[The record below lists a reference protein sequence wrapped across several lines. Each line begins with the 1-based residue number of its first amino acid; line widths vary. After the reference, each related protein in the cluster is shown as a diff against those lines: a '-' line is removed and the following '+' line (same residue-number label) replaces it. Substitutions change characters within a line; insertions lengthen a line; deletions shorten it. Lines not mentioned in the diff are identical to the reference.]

1 VPITFYC
8 SECTQKLRIDDDLAG
23 RLVACTRCGSRL
35 RVPLESEP
43 ERPRRQP
50 KRPIEGKAAEP
61 PQQIQV
67 AKPEPP
73 PPRRPEARE
82 EFAKPRAIE
91 PVAKPGPP
99 PVRLEPREE
108 FAKPQAR
115 EAAVFEA
122 PEREPAPEPAV
133 QTATAVAAR
142 PRRAA
147 RGGRSKDPELAL
159 TRPPMSINF
168 EGLIDMTAMV
178 DIVFFLLIFFLVTS
192 MKAID
197 STVPMPAPDPQKAGA
212 REPKPLSD
220 LESDNESIVVHID
233 RNDRVTVNDA
243 EVHNA
248 RDLLFKLRDLRTSGS
263 RPDKLVV
270 IGHGEATHGTAV
282 MIMDTGRE
290 VGIENV
296 RLAVTDESE

>member
-1 VPITFYC
+1 MPITFYC
-8 SECTQKLRIDDDLAG
+8 TECTQKLRIDDDLAG

-43 ERPRRQP
+43 ERPKRQS
-50 KRPIEGKAAEP
+50 KRPVLENVAEP
-61 PQQIQV
+61 PPQKAV
-67 AKPEPP
+67 AKPEPTP
-73 PPRRPEARE
+73 Q
-82 EFAKPRAIE
+82 
-91 PVAKPGPP
+91 PGQP
-99 PVRLEPREE
+99 EPREE
-108 FAKPQAR
+108 VAR
-115 EAAVFEA
+115 RPVPEPVARPPARDVAAAEVAEA
-122 PEREPAPEPAV
+122 EPAPAPAV
-133 QTATAVAAR
+133 PAASAVAAR
-142 PRRAA
+142 PRPRRAV

-159 TRPPMSINF
+159 TRPAMKIDF
-168 EGLIDMTAMV
+168 EDLIDMTAMV

-197 STVPMPAPDPQKAGA
+197 STVPMPVPDPQKAAA

-220 LESDNESIVVHID
+220 LEADNESIVVHID
-233 RNDRVTVNDA
+233 RNDRITVNDA

-270 IGHGEATHGTAV
+270 IGHGDATHGTAV